1 MSRRLRK
8 IFCLF
13 LSIIFAFG
21 LSATAFAEEN
31 NDLSLQSLSIYSDIG
46 IMEVLITILMI
57 LIVNFHYLK
66 I

>member
-57 LIVNFHYLK
+57 
-66 I
+66 